1 MNYTPK
7 QLQILRLIH
16 EFQIK
21 HNYSPTYAELA
32 KELGVSTITVFE
44 HLEAL
49 ERKGAISRRR
59 HEARSV
65 EIIEQNFL
73 REQGIRKAL
82 PVKGI
87 LVAGRPLAP
96 LQAAEEV
103 PLGDLFP
110 AAADLFLLKVQGGGL
125 TREHIL
131 DGDLLV
137 LEKRETAADGEQVV
151 AQLTDGGMAFG
162 TFSGAS
168 GKLRLASDNGAQVS
182 AEQAKIQGVLRG
194 LIRKSRAH
202 AASAGGVGH

>member
-1 MNYTPK
+1 VNYTPK

-16 EFQIK
+16 DYQLK
-21 HNYSPTYAELA
+21 HSYSPTYAELA

-49 ERKGAISRRR
+49 ERKKAISRRR

-65 EIIEQNFL
+65 EIIDQSFL
-73 REQGIRKAL
+73 REQGVCRTL

-87 LVAGRPLAP
+87 LVAGHPLGS
-96 LQAAEEV
+96 LQAAEDV
-103 PLGDLFP
+103 PVGDLFP
-110 AAADLFLLKVQGGGL
+110 ATADLFLLKVQGDNL
-125 TREHIL
+125 AREHIL

-137 LEKRETAADGEQVV
+137 LDKRETAADGEQVV

-162 TFSGAS
+162 TFSGTS

-182 AEQAKIQGVLRG
+182 AEQAKIHGVLRG
-194 LIRKSRAH
+194 LIRKSRAYG
-202 AASAGGVGH
+202 AAAAGAGH